1 MRRSALASR
10 IAYAWLTLCCLGF
23 MAPIAWMLLQSL
35 KSRLDVISFPPR
47 FVFVP
52 TLANYAAVLGS
63 VPFRHA
69 FFGSLL
75 IGAGS
80 VGISLVTGV
89 PFAYAIT
96 RLRFRGREE
105 LGHFILSTK
114 MLPAIVVAVPFVQVF
129 KRLGLLDTYTGVILS
144 HVLLSLAVVVWV
156 MRGFFQALPQELE
169 EAATLDG
176 ASAWRSFVSIVLPLA
191 APGLVTVAA
200 LGFIFSWNDLFF
212 ALTLTSLHVQTL
224 PAFLGTQYVGFLA
237 VDWGRL
243 SAAGLL
249 STLPIVLLTLVL
261 QRFLI
266 RGLSMGAVK

>member
-10 IAYAWLTLCCLGF
+10 IAYAWLTLCAAGF

-35 KSRLDVISFPPR
+35 KTRLDVIAFPPR
-47 FVFVP
+47 FLFAP
-52 TLANYAAVLGS
+52 TLANYASVLGS
-63 VPFRHA
+63 QGFHHA
-69 FFGSLL
+69 LFGSLL
-75 IGAGS
+75 IGTCS
-80 VGISLVTGV
+80 VAISMLTGV

-96 RLRFRGREE
+96 RLRFRGRQE

-129 KRLGLLDTYTGVILS
+129 KTIGLLDTYIAVILA

-156 MRGFFQALPQELE
+156 MRGFFQALPRELE

-176 ASAWRSFVSIVLPLA
+176 ASPLRGFVSVVLPLT

-224 PAFLGTQYVGFLA
+224 PVFLGTQYVGFLA

-249 STLPIVLLTLVL
+249 STLPIVLLTLLL

-266 RGLSMGAVK
+266 RGLSMGAVQ

>member
-1 MRRSALASR
+1 MRASR
-10 IAYAWLTLCCLGF
+10 LAARLAHAWLTLCAIGF
-23 MAPIAWMLLQSL
+23 LAPIAWMALQSL
-35 KSRLDVISFPPR
+35 KSRLDVIAVPPK
-47 FVFVP
+47 FLFAP
-52 TLANYAAVLGS
+52 TLANYASVLGS
-63 VPFRHA
+63 GQYRDA
-69 FFGSLL
+69 FLASLV
-75 IGAGS
+75 IGASS
-80 VGISLVTGV
+80 VAIAMATGV

-96 RLRFRGREE
+96 RIEFRGREE

-129 KRLGLLDTYTGVILS
+129 KAAGLLDTYAGMILA

-156 MRGFFQALPQELE
+156 MRGFFQALPRELE
-169 EAATLDG
+169 EAAIIDG
-176 ASAWRSFVSIVLPLA
+176 ASPWRAFVSVVLPLA

-212 ALTLTSLHVQTL
+212 ALTLTSMHVQTL
-224 PAFLGTQYVGFLA
+224 PVFLGTQYVGFLA

-243 SAAGLL
+243 SAAGLIA
-249 STLPIVLLTLVL
+249 TLPIILLTVAL

>member
-1 MRRSALASR
+1 VRRSVWASR
-10 IAYAWLTLCCLGF
+10 VAYAWLTFCAVAS
-23 MAPIAWMLLQSL
+23 MAPIAWMVLQSL
-35 KSRLDVISFPPR
+35 KSRLDVIAFPPR
-47 FVFVP
+47 FLFTP
-52 TLANYAAVLGS
+52 TLANFASVLGS
-63 VPFRHA
+63 ASFQNA
-69 FFGSLL
+69 LFGSLL
-75 IGAGS
+75 VGTCS
-80 VGISLVTGV
+80 VAISLLTGV

-96 RLRFRGREE
+96 RLKFRGREE

-129 KRLGLLDTYTGVILS
+129 RALGLLDTYVAVILA

-156 MRGFFQALPQELE
+156 MRGFFQALPHELE
-169 EAATLDG
+169 EAAKLDG
-176 ASAWRSFVSIVLPLA
+176 ASPLRSFVSIVLPLA

-224 PAFLGTQYVGFLA
+224 PVFLGTQYVGFLA

-249 STLPIVLLTLVL
+249 STLPIVALTLVL